1 MYESDIQEQLDD
13 IEDEISYRTAL
24 NTIHQQAVEDF
35 INSHRDSIIL
45 GGRPPPV
52 ANKERNLPRRTRVVL
67 AQLRSLRCSHN
78 VHHLQGKSAELEAES
93 LWTQPLD
100 ADRLLALYLTELD
113 NQSNFQKKKRL
124 QKELMSLIKEPPPGV
139 SVDTD
144 SIATNLSEW
153 KINIDGFEGT
163 LYEGEHF
170 QLLFKFNN
178 KYPFDSPE
186 VTFIGNNIPV
196 HPHVYSN
203 GHICL
208 SILTED
214 WSPALSVQ
222 SVCLSIAS
230 MLSSCREKK
239 RPPDNTLYVKTCNKN
254 PKKTKWWYHD
264 DSV

>member
-1 MYESDIQEQLDD
+1 MHANF
-13 IEDEISYRTAL
+13 ISFFVNR
-24 NTIHQQAVEDF
+24 
-35 INSHRDSIIL
+35 
-45 GGRPPPV
+45 
-52 ANKERNLPRRTRVVL
+52 
-67 AQLRSLRCSHN
+67 
-78 VHHLQGKSAELEAES
+78 
-93 LWTQPLD
+93 
-100 ADRLLALYLTELD
+100 
-113 NQSNFQKKKRL
+113 
-124 QKELMSLIKEPPPGV
+124 
-139 SVDTD
+139 
-144 SIATNLSEW
+144 W
-153 KINIDGFEGT
+153 KINIAGFEGT
-163 LYEGEHF
+163 LYEGENF

-186 VTFIGNNIPV
+186 VSKHTHNIFDICIFTYLTSIYYNNIAICYLLQVTFIGNNIPV

-254 PKKTKWWYHD
+254 PKKTKWWYHGEFKNYLIEKPQSKMETD
-264 DSV
+264 HNRININSIKYCQHFLFLSWFLCPHALVI